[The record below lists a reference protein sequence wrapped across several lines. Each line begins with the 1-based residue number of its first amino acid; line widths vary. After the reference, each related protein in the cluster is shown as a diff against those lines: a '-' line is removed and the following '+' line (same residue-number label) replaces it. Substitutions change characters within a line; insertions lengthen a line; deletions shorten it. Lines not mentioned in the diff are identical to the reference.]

1 MIFHIN
7 RSMFFEETLFIL
19 LTWFLFLMK
28 NIYYYRFLIFD
39 VFFSSRRRHTSCAL
53 VTGVQTCALPIYLEV
68 GFEQAPYETARW
80 ISGATAKDLDEF
92 LAQNRGTIADDRDGA
107 PVFMARNAWELSY
120 IEKKWDR
127 IHFHATRERSKE
139 RRVGK
144 EGVRTCKSRW

>member
-1 MIFHIN
+1 MRIMDWSPYVCSADLVLAA
-7 RSMFFEETLFIL
+7 RLAEEY
-19 LTWFLFLMK
+19 
-28 NIYYYRFLIFD
+28 N
-39 VFFSSRRRHTSCAL
+39 
-53 VTGVQTCALPIYLEV
+53 LEV

-127 IHFHATRERSKE
+127 IHFHAKRERSKE